1 MRHVP
6 TEMLV
11 RFNKEWEGPLLGD
24 KTWSALFDNTK
35 VKRVAGPFNASQDID
50 EILHDSV
57 MHAKER
63 LKAPAPPESDED
75 RLIDRIIAAQE
86 DLRL

>member
-1 MRHVP
+1 
-6 TEMLV
+6 
-11 RFNKEWEGPLLGD
+11 
-24 KTWSALFDNTK
+24 
-35 VKRVAGPFNASQDID
+35 VKGVVGPFDASQDLD
-50 EILHDSV
+50 EILRDSV

-86 DLRL
+86 ALRP